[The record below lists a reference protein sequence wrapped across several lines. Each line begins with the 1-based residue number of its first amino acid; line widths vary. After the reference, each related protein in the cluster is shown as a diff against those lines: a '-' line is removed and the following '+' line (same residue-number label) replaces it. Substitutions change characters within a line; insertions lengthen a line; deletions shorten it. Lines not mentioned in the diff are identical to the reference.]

1 MQNTSFLGKIPEI
14 QSGGLISIYIVEAK
28 RTAIGQFQGALSSL
42 SAPELGAIVLKDLLK
57 EKNIPVQ
64 GIDECIIG
72 QVLTAGS
79 KQAPSRQTALNG
91 GLDPSTPCTTVNKVC
106 GSGLK
111 AIMMACD
118 SIELKRAHIVIA
130 GGQESMSSAPHLLNH
145 SRSGFRLGDIQLKD
159 SILEDGLLNPYDNQ
173 HMGVIGEMCA
183 EKYKLSREEQDQFAK
198 KSYEKVLKAQKESWF
213 KKEIT
218 PVTIKTK
225 KETKIISEDEEPS
238 RVQFE
243 KISKLPTI
251 FKKEGTITPANASK
265 INDGA
270 SLCLLASET
279 AVKKYKLK
287 PLARVITQSVF
298 AQDPHWFTTAPIS
311 SINKALEQSDLKPED
326 IDLFEVNE
334 AFSAVAMAVSKEI
347 PIPADRLNVH
357 GGAVALGHPIGAS
370 GARILTT
377 LVHALKTHKKKKG
390 VASICLG
397 GGEALTLIVE
407 SC

>member
-1 MQNTSFLGKIPEI
+1 M
-14 QSGGLISIYIVEAK
+14 SIYIIAAK
-28 RTAIGQFQGALSSL
+28 RTAIGQFQGALSSF

-57 EKNIPVQ
+57 EEKIPIKD
-64 GIDECIIG
+64 IDECIIG

-79 KQAPSRQTALNG
+79 KQAPSRQTALVG
-91 GLDPSTPCTTVNKVC
+91 GLASSTPCTTVNKVC

-118 SIELKRAHIVIA
+118 SINLKRAHVVIA
-130 GGQESMSSAPHLLNH
+130 GGQESMSSAPHLLSH
-145 SRSGFRLGDIQLKD
+145 SRSGFRLGDVSLKD

-183 EKYKLSREEQDQFAK
+183 EKYNLHREEQDQFAK
-198 KSYEKVLKAQKESWF
+198 NSYEKVLKAQKEGWF
-213 KKEIT
+213 KKEIV
-218 PVTIKTK
+218 PITIKTK
-225 KETKIISEDEEPS
+225 GEVKIISKDEEPS
-238 RVQFE
+238 RIQFE
-243 KISKLPTI
+243 KMSKLPTI
-251 FKKEGTITPANASK
+251 FKKNGTITPANASK

-270 SLCLLASET
+270 SLCLLADEM
-279 AVKKYKLK
+279 AVKKYNLK
-287 PLARVITQSVF
+287 PLAKIITQSVF
-298 AQDPHWFTTAPIS
+298 AKDPHWFTTAPIE
-311 SINKALEQSDLKPED
+311 SIKKALHQSHLKPSD

-334 AFSAVAMAVSKEI
+334 AFSAVAMAVSKEV
-347 PIPADRLNVH
+347 PIPEDRLNIH

-407 SC
+407 SCF